1 MGAEPIV
8 LPKYK
13 IETTFARRGKNA
25 FKRFMPLFVAF
36 EAVCLCPRLTLSHQ
50 ERSLFDPVCSR
61 TWKILD
67 LKGFMDVS
75 HCYLYMRCLNCYVPF
90 IECGKAHTDTPL
102 TPLIL
107 NGRQVQLRSQWPWA
121 AALYLINGT
130 GTFYA
135 FLCGATLVGDNLLV
149 TGDNLI
155 G

>member
-1 MGAEPIV
+1 
-8 LPKYK
+8 
-13 IETTFARRGKNA
+13 
-25 FKRFMPLFVAF
+25 
-36 EAVCLCPRLTLSHQ
+36 
-50 ERSLFDPVCSR
+50 
-61 TWKILD
+61 
-67 LKGFMDVS
+67 
-75 HCYLYMRCLNCYVPF
+75 MRCLNCCVPV
-90 IECGKAHTDTPL
+90 IECGKALTDTPL

-121 AALYLINGT
+121 AALYLINGN